1 MDSWETS
8 DALEPIAIIGMAGK
22 FPGAKNVGE
31 FWQNLSN
38 GVESVSFF
46 TDEELIASG
55 VEPEL
60 FNNPNYVKANAV
72 LEDIEMLDAPFFG
85 LTPREAQMMD
95 PQHRLL
101 LECAWNAL
109 EHAGYDSQA
118 YKGKI
123 GLYAGSSMSS
133 YLYANL
139 YPNLELLK
147 QVDFDILQQ
156 QDPISLGNDR
166 DYLTT
171 RISYKLGLTGPSVS
185 VNTACSTSLV
195 AAHMACQSLLN
206 YQCDMALAGG
216 VSVQVPQKA
225 GYLYREGGINAPDGH
240 CCAFD
245 ARAQGTLFCSGLGL
259 VLLKRLEDALADGD
273 RIYAVMKG
281 SAINNDGKQK
291 ISYTA
296 PSVDGQAGVIAEAL
310 AMAEI
315 PAETISYIEAHGTGT
330 ALGDPIEVAAMTQV
344 FRLSTD
350 KKQFCGI
357 GSVKPNIGHLNRAA
371 GVAGLI
377 KLVMALDNKLIPPSI
392 NYEQPNPQIDFP
404 NTPFYVNT
412 KLQEWKTPGFPRRAG
427 ISSLGFGGTNAHA
440 ILQEAPAREPSSPS
454 RSQQLLLLSAKTD
467 SALEKMTQ
475 NLAEYLKNNR
485 DVNLADVAY
494 TLQVGRRGFE
504 KRRMLVCTDVE
515 DAIATLESVNPQRT
529 FTNTQPPKDRAIA
542 LMFSGQGSQYVNMG
556 RELYESEPAFREP
569 LDRCVEILK
578 PLLGLDLRDIFYPN
592 DGDTESASQQLTQTS
607 LTQPALFIIEYALA
621 KLWISWG
628 IQPQAAIGHSI
639 GEYVAACLT
648 GVFSLEEALSLV
660 AARGKMM
667 QELPAGSMLAVP
679 LTEAEIKPLLTP
691 ELSLALINGPNR
703 CVISGTTS
711 AIEALEQRLVA
722 QGVEGRRLHTS
733 HAFHS
738 AMMEPIL
745 ERFIELVK
753 QVNLKDP
760 QMPYVSNVTGK
771 WITAQEATDPNYWAQ
786 HLRQTVRFSDGLQQL
801 FAESDQILLEVGPGR
816 TLTTLALQHPSR
828 TSQQTVLNSVRHPQ
842 DNYSD
847 LGFLL
852 TALGKLWLAGVKI
865 DWSSFYER
873 EQRYRLA
880 LPTYPFDY
888 QRYWVEKTAAQGLGQ
903 IPAVATGQNLIFNYL
918 LQADIEALNQKLA
931 MVEQMSQEEVEEKIK
946 SLV

>member
-8 DALEPIAIIGMAGK
+8 DALESIAIIGMAGR
-22 FPGAKNVGE
+22 FPGAKNVRQ
-31 FWQNLSN
+31 FWQNLCD

-55 VEPEL
+55 IEPEL
-60 FNNPNYVKANAV
+60 FNHPNYVKANAV
-72 LEDIEMLDAPFFG
+72 LDDIEMLDAPFFG

-109 EHAGYDSQA
+109 EQAGYDSQA
-118 YKGKI
+118 YEGKI
-123 GLYAGSSMSS
+123 GLYAGSSMSA
-133 YLYANL
+133 YMYANL
-139 YPNLELLK
+139 YSNPALLK
-147 QVDFDILQQ
+147 QVDFDIIQQ

-216 VSVQVPQKA
+216 VSIQVPQKA

-245 ARAQGTLFCSGLGL
+245 AKAQGTLFCSGLGL

-310 AMAEI
+310 AMADV
-315 PAETISYIEAHGTGT
+315 PAESISYIEAHGTGT
-330 ALGDPIEVAAMTQV
+330 ALGDPIEVTAMTQV

-357 GSVKPNIGHLNRAA
+357 GSVKPNVGHLNRAA
-371 GVAGLI
+371 GVAALI

-392 NYEQPNPQIDFP
+392 NYESPNPQIDFP

-412 KLQEWKTPGFPRRAG
+412 KLQEWKPEGYPRRAG

-440 ILQEAPAREPSSPS
+440 ILEQAPAREPSSPS
-454 RSQQLLLLSAKTD
+454 RSQQLLLLSARTEA
-467 SALEKMTQ
+467 ALTKMTQ
-475 NLAEYLKNNR
+475 NLAEYLKENP

-494 TLQVGRRGFE
+494 TLQVGRRGFD
-504 KRRMLVCTDVE
+504 KRRIVACRDVP
-515 DAIATLESVNPQRT
+515 DAIATLESVNPQRV
-529 FTNTQPPKDRAIA
+529 FTSSGVPKDRAIA
-542 LMFSGQGSQYVNMG
+542 FMFSGQGSQYVNMAQ
-556 RELYESEPAFREP
+556 ELYKSEPAFQEP
-569 LDRCVEILK
+569 LDRCAEILK
-578 PLLGLDLRDIFYPN
+578 PLLGLDLRDIFYPSESET
-592 DGDTESASQQLTQTS
+592 GSASQQLTQTS
-607 LTQPALFIIEYALA
+607 LTQPALFVIEYALA
-621 KLWISWG
+621 QLWQSWG
-628 IQPQAAIGHSI
+628 IYPQAMVGHSI
-639 GEYVAACLT
+639 GEYVAACLA

-660 AARGKMM
+660 AARGQLM
-667 QELPAGSMLAVP
+667 QELPPGSMLAVP
-679 LTEAEIKPLLTP
+679 LTEAEIQPLLTP

-703 CVISGTTS
+703 CVISGTTA
-711 AIEALEQRLVA
+711 AIEALEQQLA
-722 QGVEGRRLHTS
+722 AKEVEGRRLHTS

-745 ERFIELVK
+745 DRFIELVK
-753 QVNLKDP
+753 KVDLKTP
-760 QMPYVSNVTGK
+760 QIPYISNVTGT
-771 WITAQEATDPNYWAQ
+771 WIKAEEATDPNYWAK

-801 FAESDQILLEVGPGR
+801 MAEPDQILLEVGPGR

-828 TSQQTVLNSVRHPQ
+828 KPQQTVLNSVRHPQ
-842 DNYSD
+842 DSYSD
-847 LGFLL
+847 LAFLL

-865 DWSSFYER
+865 DWSSFYEG

-888 QRYWVEKTAAQGLGQ
+888 QRYWVERTDVSGIAQ
-903 IPAVATGQNLIFNYL
+903 IPAAATGQNLILNYL
-918 LQADIEALNQKLA
+918 LQADSEELNQKLA
-931 MVEQMSQEEVEEKIK
+931 MVEQMSEQEVKEKIK
-946 SLV
+946 SLA

>member
-8 DALEPIAIIGMAGK
+8 DALESIAIIGMAGR
-22 FPGAKNVGE
+22 FPGAKNVRE
-31 FWQNLSN
+31 FWQNLCD

-55 VEPEL
+55 IEPEL
-60 FNNPNYVKANAV
+60 FNHPNYVKANAV
-72 LEDIEMLDAPFFG
+72 LDEIEMLDAPFFG

-109 EHAGYDSQA
+109 EQAGYDSQA
-118 YKGKI
+118 YEGKI
-123 GLYAGSSMSS
+123 GLYAGSSMSA
-133 YLYANL
+133 YMYANL
-139 YPNLELLK
+139 YSNPALLK
-147 QVDFDILQQ
+147 QVDFDIIQQ

-216 VSVQVPQKA
+216 VSIQVPQKA

-259 VLLKRLEDALADGD
+259 VLFKRLEDALADGD

-310 AMAEI
+310 AMADV
-315 PAETISYIEAHGTGT
+315 PAESISYIEAHGTGT
-330 ALGDPIEVAAMTQV
+330 ALGDPIEVTAMTQV
-344 FRLSTD
+344 FRLSTE

-357 GSVKPNIGHLNRAA
+357 GSVKPNVGHLNRAA

-377 KLVMALDNKLIPPSI
+377 KLVMALDNRLIPPSI
-392 NYEQPNPQIDFP
+392 NYERPNPQIDFP

-412 KLQEWKTPGFPRRAG
+412 KLQEWKPEDYPRRAG

-440 ILQEAPAREPSSPS
+440 ILEQAPAREPSSPS
-454 RSQQLLLLSAKTD
+454 RSQQLLLLSARTE
-467 SALEKMTQ
+467 SALTKITQ
-475 NLAEYLKNNR
+475 NLAEYLKENP

-494 TLQVGRRGFE
+494 TLQVGRRGFD
-504 KRRMLVCTDVE
+504 KRRIVACGDVA
-515 DAIATLESVNPQRT
+515 DAIATLESVNPQRV
-529 FTNTQPPKDRAIA
+529 FTSSGVPKDRAIA
-542 LMFSGQGSQYVNMG
+542 FMFSGQGSQYVNMAQ
-556 RELYESEPAFREP
+556 ELYKSEPAFQKP
-569 LDRCVEILK
+569 LDRCAEILQ
-578 PLLGLDLRDIFYPN
+578 PLLGLDLRDIFYPSESE
-592 DGDTESASQQLTQTS
+592 TESASQRLTQTS
-607 LTQPALFIIEYALA
+607 LTQPALFVIEYALA
-621 KLWISWG
+621 QLWQSWG
-628 IQPQAAIGHSI
+628 ISPQAMVGHSI
-639 GEYVAACLT
+639 GEYVAACLA

-660 AARGKMM
+660 AARGQLM
-667 QELPAGSMLAVP
+667 QELPPGSMLAVP
-679 LTEAEIKPLLTP
+679 LTEAEIQPLLNP

-703 CVISGTTS
+703 CVISGTTA
-711 AIEALEQRLVA
+711 AIEALEQQLA
-722 QGVEGRRLHTS
+722 AKGVEGRRLHTS

-745 ERFIELVK
+745 DRFIELVK
-753 QVNLKDP
+753 KVDLKAP
-760 QMPYVSNVTGK
+760 QIPYISNVTGT
-771 WITAQEATDPNYWAQ
+771 WIKAEEATDPNYWAK

-801 FAESDQILLEVGPGR
+801 MAEPDQILLEVGPGR

-828 TSQQTVLNSVRHPQ
+828 KPQQTVLNSVRHPQ
-842 DNYSD
+842 DSYSD
-847 LGFLL
+847 LAFLL
-852 TALGKLWLAGVKI
+852 TALGKLWLTGVKI
-865 DWSSFYER
+865 DQSSFYREER
-873 EQRYRLA
+873 RYRLA

-888 QRYWVEKTAAQGLGQ
+888 QRYWVEKTDVPGIDR
-903 IPAVATGQNLIFNYL
+903 IPAAATGQNLILNYL
-918 LQADIEALNQKLA
+918 LQADSEELNQKLT
-931 MVEQMSQEEVEEKIK
+931 MVEKMSEEEVEEKIK
-946 SLV
+946 SLA